1 MSACQPLIGNDIPL
15 TEPLGTAMDP
25 QQGRVQVQVAV
36 TLQVGGNVLVGHS
49 SHLVSLA
56 LG

>member
-1 MSACQPLIGNDIPL
+1 MSTRQPLMANDIPL
-15 TEPLGTAMDP
+15 TVPLRTVMDP

-36 TLQVGGNVLVGHS
+36 TLQVEGNVLAGRS